1 MKKFVKSSL
10 VDQIFDYI
18 QGEIIHGTWKPGEKL
33 PSETELAASLE
44 VSRMSLRS
52 AIQRCC
58 AMGLTETRT
67 GEGTFVRNF
76 NLRSY
81 FSELYRMKLL
91 GQQPNEIN
99 DLCAILQLGSAR
111 LAFASNVTPEK
122 IQELEQLDQTME
134 SAANANDQNAFH
146 EADIQFHRAIC
157 GLGDNHLLFMIYDA
171 VESLIDDTIQHNVEL
186 SVKHAGGYSL
196 VLEHHRELL
205 ESIRANDMDRFTKAI
220 MASRSRSIHYY
231 PTLES

>member
-76 NLRSY
+76 SLRSY

-146 EADIQFHRAIC
+146 EADIQFHRAI
-157 GLGDNHLLFMIYDA
+157 YDA